1 MQLSLIPILCLT
13 VLLPYAVSL
22 IVFGVVRKLN
32 MSLAMLVGLVTIPLT
47 FLLIVAAVL
56 IPSWPG
62 AAIDGFPLLF
72 YVIVGFGI
80 AAHIIVGLMIYA
92 ALVLYSSMSSTASI

>member
-1 MQLSLIPILCLT
+1 MQFSLIPVLCLT

-22 IVFGVVRKLN
+22 IVFGIVRKLN
-32 MSLAMLVGLVTIPLT
+32 MSLAMLIGLVTIPLT
-47 FLLIVAAVL
+47 FLLTVAAVL

-62 AAIDGFPLLF
+62 AVADGFPLLF

-80 AAHIIVGLMIYA
+80 AAHILVGLMIYVA
-92 ALVLYSSMSSTASI
+92 VVLYSSMSSTVSI